1 MKRKQHEHCELCNQ
15 GFTDDLK
22 LKAHYL
28 KHKQTKLEENCPDG
42 TERSHQRNS
51 ANESYDPNRGDS
63 NPISTIL
70 SHFHNQSNLSNLAEN
85 SPFPSAQLANFA
97 QLYQQNPF
105 YYPSLY
111 PFLNNPTLTNNV
123 ALDQLSLMQFPF
135 PVAAML
141 QSNQNSVFDFTSNID
156 VNSLVSQKR
165 KLIDNVDEHNSKKTK
180 LVDRPKEYQKKG
192 YKDDSVPSGYSRYR
206 FNQDCNFSNCGY
218 RNHQSHFHCMR
229 KECFYSF
236 CDKTR
241 FVQHTARHERLDK

>member
-1 MKRKQHEHCELCNQ
+1 MGESSQDENEHSFKFST
-15 GFTDDLK
+15 G
-22 LKAHYL
+22 
-28 KHKQTKLEENCPDG
+28 
-42 TERSHQRNS
+42 
-51 ANESYDPNRGDS
+51 NESYDASRGMNPNIS
-63 NPISTIL
+63 NLL
-70 SHFHNQSNLSNLAEN
+70 SHFQNQANTSNLMEN
-85 SPFPSAQLANFA
+85 SPFPNAQLANFA
-97 QLYQQNPF
+97 QIYQQSPF

-141 QSNQNSVFDFTSNID
+141 QSNTNSVFDFTSNNLD
-156 VNSLVSQKR
+156 ANSIVSQKR
-165 KLIDNVDEHNSKKTK
+165 KLLNNVDEHSSMKKTK